1 MGRNGRIPLRAS
13 RQIGGRIPG
22 GSLDGGGLMTFN
34 SPMGIAKAEQII
46 QLLELQPGNR
56 AFDAGCGI
64 GEFLLRVDA
73 AHPIYGV
80 GVDQDPRCISVAL
93 ESAASRGLSS
103 RCEFRTIDVNELATQ
118 RGEYDL
124 GICIGS
130 THAFGSGEAA
140 YPITIKRLCDAVRP
154 GGLIL
159 IGEGYWKREPAAEYL
174 KLIGD
179 PVGIYRD
186 HAENI
191 SLAEE
196 RGLLPLYATCSNDDE
211 WDHFEWSHQLKVRR
225 LVEASPTDP
234 ALVERFARA
243 RQWRDGYLRW
253 GRSTMG
259 FGMYLFRTPAGAT

>member
-1 MGRNGRIPLRAS
+1 MNFNNP
-13 RQIGGRIPG
+13 IG
-22 GSLDGGGLMTFN
+22 S
-34 SPMGIAKAEQII
+34 AKADQLV

-56 AFDAGCGI
+56 ALDAGCGT
-64 GEFLLRVDA
+64 GEFLLRVVA
-73 AHPIYGV
+73 YHSANGI
-80 GVDQDPRCISVAL
+80 GVDRDPQCIAAAR
-93 ESAASRGLSS
+93 ESAATRQLTS
-103 RCEFRTIDVNELATQ
+103 RCEFRTADVNELVTE
-118 RGEYDL
+118 RGEFDF

-140 YPITIKRLCDAVRP
+140 YPNTIRRLTEAVRP

-159 IGEGYWKREPAAEYL
+159 IGEGYWKREPEPEYL

-186 HAENI
+186 HAGNV
-191 SLAEE
+191 SFAEE
-196 RGLLPLYATCSNDDE
+196 RDLLPLYATVSNEDE

-225 LVEASPTDP
+225 LLAVSPDDP
-234 ALVERFARA
+234 TAAARLARA

-259 FGMYLFRTPAGAT
+259 FGMYLFRTPGGAS